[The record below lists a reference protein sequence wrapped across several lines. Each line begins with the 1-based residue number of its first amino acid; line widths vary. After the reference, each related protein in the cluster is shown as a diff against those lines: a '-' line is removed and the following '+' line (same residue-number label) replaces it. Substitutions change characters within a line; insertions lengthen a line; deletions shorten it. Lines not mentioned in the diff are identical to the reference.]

1 MSTVH
6 MFVCLFFLKKSY
18 FTFFK
23 SFHDEFK
30 LIEWAAE
37 SSYMVQYFL
46 CDRVENLKQKIKS
59 PLPLMKGAGTEGSS
73 AENL

>member
-1 MSTVH
+1 MSTVY
-6 MFVCLFFLKKSY
+6 MLKKKSH

-37 SSYMVQYFL
+37 SSYMVQYLL
-46 CDRVENLKQKIKS
+46 CDRVENLKQKTAVTAA
-59 PLPLMKGAGTEGSS
+59 PF
-73 AENL
+73 